1 MNIQQEIWTIFNSSS
16 EENPKGLFKQFY
28 NKHCNEYFGECF
40 NSGLI
45 FENSS
50 YVEYLYEIIKEEKK
64 QEKFLCIIVHYFQ
77 EKDDLSFYDYEY
89 IIQYVF
95 RFSEGINWEKIR
107 ELGIE
112 ETYINIV
119 SLALRYSGYN
129 SEFGYA
135 WKGMERV
142 EQYTKYLDSEV
153 LKKILDSLI
162 RISDGIIY
170 WKMDENKILKIIE
183 SASEKV
189 QLDEKEKLE
198 FFYVYRVRIHN
209 SIVHF
214 MTGWLNETCSEY
226 RFGYIEDEDK
236 ETCIKMENEDNDNEK
251 WLKCFVENE
260 RIIYKNNENEK
271 DILVSYQNELITIKI
286 GRSSINLEK
295 NVEMP
300 AETRKDIKNF
310 LTQQFYIDSKVE
322 YVVEIL
328 FILLEAAHDID
339 YKEELK
345 FTKQYN
351 FEWEDKSKE
360 KLLISHE
367 KEKVVDEN
375 FFALDG
381 KKSVIRNINAIIGEN
396 GSGKTTVADML
407 CYSNLFGEVDKNSYK
422 YLVVFKLGD
431 KIYWKSTL
439 EKEIQIEFEGELI
452 PSSNNYGE
460 GLMDT
465 SVIRYSNIF
474 DIQKFKEYD
483 DYNLESKN
491 VIDISTQKLVYQ
503 DRFFR
508 NSDIMSIMNLFLDMQ
523 KDKRKD
529 LRISDIDYVII
540 SYKQEQ
546 VKEIREKFDY
556 IYAMA
561 YESGEKDKDGKR
573 TYSSQAKAINEMLD
587 WINKLS
593 KSFEELCIK
602 AMINCD
608 FNDTIDILLAEA
620 EEFQYYKEFYHKI
633 QEYFKNSLIKENSI
647 NLENTQVIE
656 DLYNFS
662 QTIDPDYSFFD
673 LHTQYKSSGEM
684 ARILL
689 FSRLHAVF
697 HTNEKLS
704 RPNEYG
710 DRRNFILYLDEIEA
724 CFHPK
729 WQQTVIYDLINFLQ
743 WEKDTYDSFENI
755 HVIITSN
762 SPFFLSDLPYS
773 NLIFLNDNSKKR
785 DKLFG
790 INIHTI
796 LKDIFMMK
804 DCLMGK
810 FAQAKLSEVF
820 KILNEKEQLSDE
832 DVNKIE
838 YMIEILGDNILKTA
852 LVELYTQKNSRKQ
865 KVFLEEKIRKLQEE
879 LEQIKQSGNMSR

>member
-1 MNIQQEIWTIFNSSS
+1 MNIQQKIWKIFNSSS
-16 EENPKGLFKQFY
+16 EENPKERFKQFY
-28 NKHCNEYFGECF
+28 HKHYNEYFGEWF
-40 NSGLI
+40 DSDLI
-45 FENSS
+45 SENSS

-64 QEKFLCIIVHYFQ
+64 QEKFLCIIVHHFQ
-77 EKDDLSFYDYEY
+77 EKDGLSFYDYEY

-112 ETYINIV
+112 EAYINIV

-153 LKKILDSLI
+153 LKKILDSLVYFH
-162 RISDGIIY
+162 DGIIY
-170 WKMDENKILKIIE
+170 WNMNESKILKIIQ
-183 SASEKV
+183 SANKKIL
-189 QLDEKEKLE
+189 LDEKEKLE
-198 FFYVYRVRIHN
+198 FYYVYRVRIHN
-209 SIVHF
+209 IIVHF
-214 MTGWLNETCSEY
+214 MIGWLSKTCSEY
-226 RFGYIEDEDK
+226 RFGSIEEEDK
-236 ETCIKMENEDNDNEK
+236 ETCVKMENEDNEK
-251 WLKCFVENE
+251 WLKCIVENE

-286 GRSSINLEK
+286 GRSSTNLEK

-300 AETRKDIKNF
+300 DETRKNIKKF
-310 LTQQFYIDSKVE
+310 LTQQFDIDSKVE

-328 FILLEAAHDID
+328 FIFLEAAHGID

-345 FTKQYN
+345 FTNRYS

-360 KLLISHE
+360 KLLIRHE

-381 KKSVIRNINAIIGEN
+381 KKSVIRNINAIIGKN

-407 CYSNLFGEVDKNSYK
+407 CYSNLFGEVDKNSYN

-439 EKEIQIEFEGELI
+439 EKEIQLEFEGERI

-483 DYNLESKN
+483 DYNLKSKN

-503 DRFFR
+503 DRLFR

-523 KDKRKD
+523 KETREEF
-529 LRISDIDYVII
+529 RIPDIDYVKII
-540 SYKQEQ
+540 FRKEQEQ
-546 VKEIREKFDY
+546 EIRERFYNIYEVNYDY
-556 IYAMA
+556 D
-561 YESGEKDKDGKR
+561 EEDENEDV
-573 TYSSQAKAINEMLD
+573 TYNSSSKTLNKMLN
-587 WINKLS
+587 WIENLQLN
-593 KSFEELCIK
+593 FGELCIK
-602 AMINCD
+602 AMIDSNVD
-608 FNDTIDILLAEA
+608 EDNEILWDVPEN
-620 EEFQYYKEFYHKI
+620 F
-633 QEYFKNSLIKENSI
+633 EYFKKFYSESQGFFGDGLITDFNISLEDTEK
-647 NLENTQVIE
+647 IE
-656 DLYNFS
+656 FLYNFS
-662 QTIDPDYSFFD
+662 QTINSNYSLFD

-724 CFHPK
+724 YFHPK

-762 SPFFLSDLPYS
+762 SPFYLSDLPYS

-820 KILNEKEQLSDE
+820 KILNKKEQLSDE

-865 KVFLEEKIRKLQEE
+865 KEFLEEKIRKLQEE
-879 LEQIKQSGNMSR
+879 LEQIKEKENVQDT